1 MGKKDQEEEY
11 LVGYKKPPRH
21 TRFQP
26 GQSGNPAGRP
36 KKVPALDDI
45 LLKELQT
52 RLPIVSNGKSRRVSM
67 LEVIVKQ
74 HLKKAA
80 NGDSKAAALIFKQ
93 LRENA
98 STSGDTLSDLVQEFR
113 AVYARQVA
121 DDRELPLAKDA
132 EVDDGERP

>member
-1 MGKKDQEEEY
+1 MGKKNQEEEY

-26 GQSGNPAGRP
+26 GQSGNPTGRP
-36 KKVPALDDI
+36 KKVPVLADI
-45 LLKELQT
+45 FLKELQT
-52 RLPIVSNGKSRRVSM
+52 RLHVVSNGKSRRVSM

-98 STSGDTLSDLVQEFR
+98 LGTGDKLSDLVQEFR

-121 DDRELPLAKDA
+121 DDCELPPAKDA
-132 EVDDGERP
+132 EVDDGE